1 MGKGEE
7 EVSPEV
13 KPEWMEGKEKNGRGG
28 GISESLSR
36 KVQEFLMTVREAW
49 RLFI

>member
-13 KPEWMEGKEKNGRGG
+13 KPEWMDGKEKNGRGVG
-28 GISESLSR
+28 VL
-36 KVQEFLMTVREAW
+36 VNP
-49 RLFI
+49 